1 MNGISRRFLYHLITD
16 HKQYKQP
23 LHEAARLAEMHHV
36 THFQLR
42 EKEMAKAELLELAR
56 HIRPALEHTRFI
68 VNGHLDVA
76 LASEADGVHLQA
88 GNIPISVVRQKYPDL
103 LIGYSAHTREEIL
116 QAEASGADY
125 VLLGPV
131 YAPLSKSGNIS
142 PLGLETFCEWIAG
155 TKIPVFALG
164 GLDASNLRTIEFSG
178 CCGAAGISLFI
189 RDGHFTAS
197 GMVIQ

>member
-16 HKQYKQP
+16 HTQYKQT
-23 LHEAARLAEMHHV
+23 LHEAARLAELHHV

-42 EKEMAKAELLELAR
+42 EKGMSKSELLELAR

-68 VNGHLDVA
+68 VNGNLDVA
-76 LASEADGVHLQA
+76 LASDADGVHLQA
-88 GNIPISVVRQKYPDL
+88 GNLPIAAVRDKFPDL
-103 LIGYSAHTREEIL
+103 LIGYSAHTREEII
-116 QAEASGADY
+116 QAENAGADY

-131 YAPLSKSGNIS
+131 FTPLSKTEARS
-142 PLGLETFCEWIAG
+142 PIGVETFKEWISG

-164 GLDASNLRTIEFSG
+164 GLTASNLKTIEFSG